1 MLNSHPQ
8 TLLVT
13 PQQIRLAPATQLREH
28 PNCCVINTIPGY
40 GIADYLEDV
49 QAPVVAGDDAAPEMV
64 LGYSAT
70 GGTFSYEQAPENLR
84 YWLGEYARQIEYM
97 ANNGLTA
104 DQLAPAATF
113 DTEVAPMIT
122 TQWDQ
127 DAPYNDQCPVLK
139 GKRTYTGCVATAMA
153 QLMNYH
159 EWPKQGTGSHSYTW
173 NNQVLSADFGSTAY
187 DWDNMADTYDGS
199 NSNAENEAVATLMY
213 HCGDNKPRLSHLR
226 RMGRNHKGRD

>member
-1 MLNSHPQ
+1 MTKKT
-8 TLLVT
+8 TLLLT
-13 PQQIRLAPATQLREH
+13 SLTLAAFAAQAGPVSPSQAESIARQFATNASSPFKAKSTSMAGAVAKVAYTATSETDASHNLLYVV
-28 PNCCVINTIPGY
+28 NSGDGY
-40 GIADYLEDV
+40 V
-49 QAPVVAGDDAAPEMV
+49 VVAGDDTAPNMV
-64 LGYSAT
+64 LGYST
-70 GGTFSYEQAPENLR
+70 DGGQFDYDNAPENLR

-127 DAPYNDQCPVLK
+127 DAPYNDQCPVLN

-159 EWPKQGTGSHSYTW
+159 EWPKQGTGSHSYKW
-173 NNQVLSADFGSTAY
+173 NSQTLSADFGSTTY
-187 DWDNMADTYDGS
+187 DWDKMADS
-199 NSNAENEAVATLMY
+199 
-213 HCGDNKPRLSHLR
+213 
-226 RMGRNHKGRD
+226 